1 MPYTR
6 PVSFFITLSPDLWHS
21 CLPQITPSAAASW
34 TSSTAN
40 RPSEST
46 NRPSAAASRPSESA
60 IPSTTTKPLHD
71 DYQFRRH
78 NDRKSSNMTNASSSR
93 RRKRPSMM
101 TGPIAAASR
110 QSLRLPQAHL
120 ETSSRP
126 PLSMAVRSP
135 SRHPRGPPPQRSHAP
150 HHDGLGHP
158 LRPASH
164 MNRVPRAAPTPL
176 KHRQGTER
184 NHHELHH
191 QNRRPHVRPL
201 RCVRRDRPAQR
212 GRRHRRRGRSRN
224 ADRHRHVLRRG
235 RTRAALR
242 RRPKRGREVPRAVRR
257 GRRRPT

>member
-1 MPYTR
+1 MEYLQETR
-6 PVSFFITLSPDLWHS
+6 SEICHILDPSHFSLHYRLICGTPASDH
-21 CLPQITPSAAASW
+21 PSAAASRP
-34 TSSTAN
+34 SATAN
-40 RPSEST
+40 QPSEST

-135 SRHPRGPPPQRSHAP
+135 SRHPRA
-150 HHDGLGHP
+150 
-158 LRPASH
+158 
-164 MNRVPRAAPTPL
+164 
-176 KHRQGTER
+176 
-184 NHHELHH
+184 LHH
-191 QNRRPHVRPL
+191 NDP
-201 RCVRRDRPAQR
+201 
-212 GRRHRRRGRSRN
+212 
-224 ADRHRHVLRRG
+224 
-235 RTRAALR
+235 T
-242 RRPKRGREVPRAVRR
+242 
-257 GRRRPT
+257 RPTMTDSATPPSSVTYESGTKSGTDAAQT

>member
-1 MPYTR
+1 MEYLQETR
-6 PVSFFITLSPDLWHS
+6 SEICHILDPSHFSLHYRPICGTPASDHPS
-21 CLPQITPSAAASW
+21 AAASRPSATANQPSAAASW

-135 SRHPRGPPPQRSHAP
+135 SRHPRA
-150 HHDGLGHP
+150 
-158 LRPASH
+158 
-164 MNRVPRAAPTPL
+164 
-176 KHRQGTER
+176 
-184 NHHELHH
+184 LHH
-191 QNRRPHVRPL
+191 NDP
-201 RCVRRDRPAQR
+201 
-212 GRRHRRRGRSRN
+212 
-224 ADRHRHVLRRG
+224 
-235 RTRAALR
+235 T
-242 RRPKRGREVPRAVRR
+242 
-257 GRRRPT
+257 RPTMTDSATPPSSVTYESGTKSGTDAAQT

>member
-1 MPYTR
+1 MGESTPKTEARTSAAAKPVTGCRKSGDNVTNYETPRIEARNSWNTCRKHGAKYAIYSTRLIFRYTIAR
-6 PVSFFITLSPDLWHS
+6 FVAL
-21 CLPQITPSAAASW
+21 LPQITPSAAASW

-60 IPSTTTKPLHD
+60 IPPTTTKPLHD

-135 SRHPRGPPPQRSHAP
+135 SRHPRA
-150 HHDGLGHP
+150 
-158 LRPASH
+158 
-164 MNRVPRAAPTPL
+164 
-176 KHRQGTER
+176 
-184 NHHELHH
+184 LHH
-191 QNRRPHVRPL
+191 NDP
-201 RCVRRDRPAQR
+201 
-212 GRRHRRRGRSRN
+212 
-224 ADRHRHVLRRG
+224 
-235 RTRAALR
+235 T
-242 RRPKRGREVPRAVRR
+242 
-257 GRRRPT
+257 RPTMTDSATPPSSVTYESGTKSGTDAAQT